1 MSSVWRHDS
10 AGHNSI
16 FVLLALEDSGRKRRG
31 LLGRMLRAVGIA
43 GILAHAV
50 FPARALP
57 EELPR
62 DDVRISAELASMG
75 TRGTTIARARERTM
89 IILRADSGCAAWFE
103 DSTPA
108 AADVFQSLHYQL
120 VEGTAESASTVHL
133 RVGLNAELW
142 KNPWAAMSFE
152 NSGKNSTIRL
162 NTHGAFFKGVSPVIG
177 LDPRRWLQP
186 GVGHRVLRVASYS
199 GDTLQAQVTIL
210 LHELGHIIGRIP
222 EDSDSWDGRSG
233 ENTAEVLRHCK
244 DEIGT
249 MARKRKR
256 EGD

>member
-1 MSSVWRHDS
+1 MPWVRHHDN

-16 FVLLALEDSGRKRRG
+16 SVPLELEDGGRKCRG
-31 LLGRMLRAVGIA
+31 LLGRILRAVGIA
-43 GILAHAV
+43 GILAIAV
-50 FPARALP
+50 YPARARSQ
-57 EELPR
+57 ELPR
-62 DDVRISAELASMG
+62 DDDRISSELASMG
-75 TRGTTIARARERTM
+75 TRGTTIARARERTI

-103 DSTPA
+103 DSTSD

-152 NSGKNSTIRL
+152 NGGNNSTIRL
-162 NTHGAFFKGVSPVIG
+162 ITHGAFFKGVSPVIG
-177 LDPRRWLQP
+177 MDPQRWLQP
-186 GVGHRVLRVASYS
+186 GSAHRVLRVASYS

-210 LHELGHIIGRIP
+210 LHELGHVIGRIP

-244 DEIGT
+244 DEIR
-249 MARKRKR
+249 MIAKNRKR

>member
-1 MSSVWRHDS
+1 MPWVRHHHS

-16 FVLLALEDSGRKRRG
+16 LVLLEAAEGRRKCRG

-43 GILAHAV
+43 GILAIAV
-50 FPARALP
+50 YPARAWS

-62 DDVRISAELASMG
+62 GDDRISAELASMG

-89 IILRADSGCAAWFE
+89 IILRADSGCAEWFE
-103 DSTPA
+103 DSTPD
-108 AADVFQSLHYQL
+108 AADVFESLHYQL

-152 NSGKNSTIRL
+152 NGGKNSTIRL
-162 NTHGAFFKGVSPVIG
+162 NTHGGFFKGVSPVIG
-177 LDPRRWLQP
+177 MDPQRWLQP
-186 GVGHRVLRVASYS
+186 GSAHRVLRVASYS
-199 GDTLQAQVTIL
+199 GDTLQAQVTTL

-233 ENTAEVLRHCK
+233 ENTTEVLRHCK
-244 DEIGT
+244 DEIR
-249 MARKRKR
+249 MIAKNRKR
-256 EGD
+256 EGH